1 MLWRGTTRYTHG
13 ESGENQMSNRPA
25 TAAQYVDLVK
35 QAIFELEDTVEAL
48 GFDIDEIDGIPGY
61 LPVLLKELRALRA
74 TMGDGS
80 YRFDRHDLPM
90 MRIVRQ
96 NSDKELPCIR
106 LLYQINETH
115 KLGLDV
121 PQD

>member
-1 MLWRGTTRYTHG
+1 
-13 ESGENQMSNRPA
+13 MSNRPA
-25 TAAQYVDLVK
+25 TAEQYVSLVK
-35 QAIFELEDTVEAL
+35 QVIFELEDIIEAL

-61 LPVLLKELRALRA
+61 LVVLLRELRAMRA
-74 TMGDGS
+74 SMADGS
-80 YRFDRHDLPM
+80 YQFDRRDLPL
-90 MRIVRQ
+90 MRVVKQ
-96 NSDKELPCIR
+96 YSEKELPCIR